1 MDGKR
6 LMARNVYQVFRCF
19 RSTIRFSSI
28 LETHRLAW
36 QGRPDWFGL
45 VENSWPNKSSG
56 RNSGTES
63 KRLAAPLSIEFENR
77 NNLRS
82 FNYFTS
88 LLLHFVL
95 PWELSSTIPCHL
107 LSFLVS
113 LLFAPLPAPTIDIFS
128 PCNVKRRMERDRNY
142 R

>member
-36 QGRPDWFGL
+36 QGRPGWFGL

-77 NNLRS
+77 NNLR
-82 FNYFTS
+82 
-88 LLLHFVL
+88 FVR
-95 PWELSSTIPCHL
+95 STILLRCFCTLFCHG
-107 LSFLVS
+107 
-113 LLFAPLPAPTIDIFS
+113 
-128 PCNVKRRMERDRNY
+128 NY
-142 R
+142 RRPSFAIFFLFLSLFYSPLYLLQR